1 MKEKEIS
8 RLEPNTANNTSSL
21 EYKEHTELPISSHI
35 LAERILKAK
44 ESIYSPATTSNPSI
58 SSESSEELSEEG
70 MTVSQQV
77 AVRKA
82 DKNLMRER
90 LRMSIKSITEGLIK
104 GDNNKTPISIK
115 EESISIQKERKE
127 EWLEDNVKEEDMT
140 SIQKKHNVLK
150 SEVIE
155 VGEERI
161 ITSQTK
167 IINQQSKLQGK
178 TLQKVNNKHNEIK
191 QPKLTKRK
199 SLVNKKLV
207 KVEKGK
213 RQTDTKSKEEFFG
226 EYGIETE
233 EELNIT
239 SDQKQILELFPLSF
253 KRHKGSR
260 ALILEHELTQLKQIP
275 MKYKEMKLP
284 LETDKENL
292 DICLHL
298 GEKVHKTEECLIWK
312 QVDIVTMKKE
322 RKEMAA
328 IRREM
333 KMNIREKIKL
343 IVNGDEREIGE
354 KSISRRRAVEELDE
368 GRVRLLYHGNN
379 EGLNVYVYD
388 ILSDG
393 ELIKEVKD
401 DKMVILLL
409 IV

>member
-140 SIQKKHNVLK
+140 SIQKKHNVLR